1 MARQFGL
8 LAKLRLFRDLVKAIG
23 LLPAI
28 GRYIRQ
34 KLSRPLGSVYALRP
48 YRAIHPL
55 QVRSDTSDIGVFS
68 QIFIELEYACLDDLK
83 GVEFVVDCGAN
94 VGYSSAYFLSRFP
107 NCHVVAIEPD
117 PNNNFAMLQ
126 RNMAPY
132 GNRVTTIQAGVWS
145 RQARL
150 VIADSPYRDGQ
161 AWSKQVRECMPDEE
175 SQIVGIDIAT
185 VLADAGPDRIS
196 ILKIDVEGAEVVIFS
211 NNYESWLN
219 RVDAIAIELH
229 DDSSFGSGT
238 KAFHAAIDGLNFEI
252 SHSGELTIC
261 KSNHSAK

>member
-1 MARQFGL
+1 MARQIGL
-8 LAKLRLFRDLVKAIG
+8 RAKLRQFRDLVSAIG
-23 LLPAI
+23 LLSAI
-28 GRYIRQ
+28 GHYLHQ
-34 KLSRPLGSVYALRP
+34 KRGRPQGSVYFLRP

-83 GVEFVVDCGAN
+83 GVEFIVDCGAN

-117 PNNNFAMLQ
+117 PNNFAMLQ
-126 RNMAPY
+126 QNMAAY
-132 GNRVTTIQAGVWS
+132 GNRVKTIQAGVWS
-145 RQARL
+145 HPARL

-161 AWSKQVRECMPDEE
+161 AWSKQVRECTPDEE

-185 VLADAGPDRIS
+185 VLADAGRDRIS
-196 ILKIDVEGAEVVIFS
+196 ILKIDVEGAEVVIFF

-252 SHSGELTIC
+252 SHSGELTVC
-261 KSNHSAK
+261 KRTHSAK